1 MATESRGSNAF
12 GWLVLGFLAGVAATL
27 AVLTYLSPGDLF
39 PRHRSAA
46 PLAASAAP
54 AVAPLAIAPAPVLP
68 KPAKLATTHE
78 PTPAQSEQ
86 QVQDDAAAAGMTSRR
101 APATTAPAT
110 N

>member
-27 AVLTYLSPGDLF
+27 AALTYISPGDLF
-39 PRHRSAA
+39 PRHRTAP
-46 PLAASAAP
+46 PLAVSAAP
-54 AVAPLAIAPAPVLP
+54 AAAPMAIAPAAVVP
-68 KPAKLATTHE
+68 KHAKLATIHE
-78 PTPAQSEQ
+78 PTPAQTEQ

-101 APATTAPAT
+101 APTTTAPAT